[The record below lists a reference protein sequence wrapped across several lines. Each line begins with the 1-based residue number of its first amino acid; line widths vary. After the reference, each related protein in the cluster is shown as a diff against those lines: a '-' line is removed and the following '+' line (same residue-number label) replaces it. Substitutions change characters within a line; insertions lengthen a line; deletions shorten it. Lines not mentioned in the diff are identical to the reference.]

1 MAASCGR
8 LTFLPLAAGTGGRE
22 SRFMNLL
29 TKMREFWEQ
38 QVRLQQRY
46 LDRHDAS
53 GGDAL
58 DALLL
63 QQWSRAFR
71 AERGETFR

>member
-1 MAASCGR
+1 
-8 LTFLPLAAGTGGRE
+8 
-22 SRFMNLL
+22 MNLL

-53 GGDAL
+53 GGEAL
-58 DALLL
+58 YALLL

>member
-1 MAASCGR
+1 
-8 LTFLPLAAGTGGRE
+8 
-22 SRFMNLL
+22 MNLI
-29 TKMREFWEQ
+29 TEMARRWPATRAQMRELWEQ

-71 AERGETFR
+71 AEPGETFR

>member
-1 MAASCGR
+1 
-8 LTFLPLAAGTGGRE
+8 
-22 SRFMNLL
+22 MNLL

-63 QQWSRAFR
+63 QQWTQAFR
-71 AERGETFR
+71 AERGESFR

>member
-1 MAASCGR
+1 
-8 LTFLPLAAGTGGRE
+8 
-22 SRFMNLL
+22 MNLF

-58 DALLL
+58 DALMLRE
-63 QQWSRAFR
+63 WSQAYL
-71 AERGETFR
+71 AEQRGRPAGFS

>member
-1 MAASCGR
+1 
-8 LTFLPLAAGTGGRE
+8 
-22 SRFMNLL
+22 MNLI
-29 TKMREFWEQ
+29 TEMARRWPATRAQVREFWDQ